1 MVILDEEKESI
12 EILEQDMQS
21 WMNLSF
27 KEIMSQW
34 MTLLKRKHKEAM
46 KTKKNNCDKNP
57 GSETREVDYNND
69 RFVYELTIGDWEIS
83 SPILLQRSMAE
94 YAFWLQHE
102 HTRSR
107 TRLSGI
113 TQEGWYERR
122 MSWFRELMDVMQVR
136 ASEIVNEM
144 YRIDIIETRS
154 EKVDQKVII
163 EHFLA
168 SMKSTASGS
177 DDKTA

>member
-1 MVILDEEKESI
+1 
-12 EILEQDMQS
+12 
-21 WMNLSF
+21 
-27 KEIMSQW
+27 MSQW

-46 KTKKNNCDKNP
+46 KTKMNNCDKAP
-57 GSETREVDYNND
+57 GSETCEVDYKND
-69 RFVYELTIGDWEIS
+69 RFVYNLNMGDFDIS
-83 SPILLQRSMAE
+83 SPIRLPRSMAE

-102 HTRSR
+102 YTRSK

-113 TQEGWYERR
+113 TKEGWYERR

-144 YRIDIIETRS
+144 HRIDIIETRS

-163 EHFLA
+163 EHFLI

-177 DDKTA
+177 VDKTA